1 MPGYQPRFTVS
12 AESINLVSEIASLV
26 TKMDIFSS
34 NVDIR
39 LRKKNR
45 VRSIQSSLEI
55 EANSLTVSQ
64 VTDIIEGKRVIG
76 PQKDV
81 LEVKNAIDAYGMIPE
96 LDPYSVNDLL
106 RLHGVM
112 MRGLTEQS
120 GKFRTVGVNVVNSS
134 TGEVIHYAPHPDYVP
149 GFIKDLMQWAS
160 SSNHH
165 PLIISCVFHH
175 EFEYIHPF
183 TDGNGRVGRLWQTL
197 ILSRWN
203 PIFEWIP
210 IESVVR
216 DNQSLYYRAIR
227 DATDQNDTS
236 VFIDFMLTSIRD
248 ALLTAVDDSNNL
260 ENTLL
265 EWISDGRFTTADEV
279 SKALGVSERT
289 VRRVLTSLKD
299 SGRIS
304 REGSNKTGKW
314 IINEKLSE

>member
-1 MPGYQPRFTVS
+1 MSGYQPRFTVS
-12 AESINLVSEIASLV
+12 AESINLVSEIASLL

-34 NVDIR
+34 NMDIR
-39 LRKKNR
+39 LKNR